1 MHLRPVSVVALLL
14 AALLAGCIG
23 TEPPTGEVLEDKDPD
38 VLSYL
43 FPETVTGMEHVRQM
57 EFTLGDGSPFKMAG
71 GGLFT
76 HEGLAYV
83 SGSNLVILDLRDDP
97 SAPEVLA
104 IVEDTASRDVDIM
117 EHPDGRLYAVLSGA
131 PGIVIVDV
139 TDPNAPEV
147 VHRLAIGYHNLVVVP
162 GTTIV
167 YNSRSVY
174 TGEGV
179 KTPEQS
185 PVQREVGPDV
195 LTEGG
200 RVDIID
206 FANITAPVVEEFRLR
221 GPTTLGTPKV
231 GTAPACHD
239 ITVYP
244 EAGRAYCAGI
254 TETQVWDI
262 TTPAEPKIL
271 QIVHNPGTNIHHAAW
286 PAKDHTLLV
295 IGDELGGA
303 AADPG
308 CVVSD
313 QPYGGLWFV
322 DISDLSDPKPVSWY
336 APRAKTHLGLDCTSH
351 FGGFVEDTE
360 IMVMG
365 WYVGGTVLIDI
376 SDPTDVKE
384 IAQFADG
391 TDTWESRYYA
401 GHVYTGDM
409 ARGVD
414 VLKLVGDGA
423 VDKTVEVR

>member
-1 MHLRPVSVVALLL
+1 MHVRPVSLVALLL
-14 AALLAGCIG
+14 AVVFAGCVGI
-23 TEPPTGEVLEDKDPD
+23 EPPEVGLVEDPD
-38 VLSYL
+38 GSVLSYL

-57 EFTLGDGSPFKMAG
+57 EFTLGDGTAFDMVG
-71 GGLFT
+71 NGLFV

-104 IVEDTASRDVDIM
+104 IVEDTPSRDVDIM
-117 EHPDGRLYAVLSGA
+117 VHPDGRIYAMLSGA
-131 PGIVIVDV
+131 PGIVVVDV
-139 TDPNAPEV
+139 TEPSAPEV
-147 VHRLAIGYHNLVVVP
+147 VHRLPIGYHNLVVVP
-162 GTTIV
+162 DTTIV

-179 KTPEQS
+179 KPPEQS
-185 PVQREVGPDV
+185 PRRPEVGADV
-195 LTEGG
+195 LTKGG
-200 RVDIID
+200 LVDVID
-206 FANITAPVVEEFRLR
+206 FANVTAPVVEEFRLR
-221 GPTTLGTPKV
+221 GPTMLGTPKV

-244 EAGRAYCAGI
+244 EAGRAYCAGV

-303 AADPG
+303 AVAPG
-308 CVVSD
+308 CVVAD
-313 QPYGGLWFV
+313 QAYGGLWFV
-322 DISDLSDPKPVSWY
+322 DISDLSDPKPVGWY
-336 APRAKTHLGLDCTSH
+336 APREQTRQNISCTSH
-351 FGGFVEDTE
+351 FGGFVEDTQ

-365 WYVGGTVLIDI
+365 WYTAGTVLIDI
-376 SDPTDVKE
+376 TDPTDVKE
-384 IAQFADG
+384 IAQFADA

-414 VLKLVGDGA
+414 VLTLVGDGA
-423 VDKTVEVR
+423 VTKTIQVR